1 MLGRVLE
8 AGRKLMGESEV
19 EACGIGFGGPVDFET
34 QRVIS
39 STHVAGWEDVPLATI
54 VGRELKLPTIL
65 ENDANAGGLGEF
77 VYGAGRGCRNL
88 VYLTISTG
96 IGGGIILD
104 GGIFRGSD
112 GNAGEWGHVPVMAD
126 GPGCDCGNRGC
137 LEAVCS
143 GKSIGRRAEEA
154 VCQHPRR
161 GKFILDLAA
170 GEEITAKVVFSA
182 ARQGDRLAREI
193 VEETCTFL
201 GMGIAAVVNGLAPDR
216 VVIGGG
222 VARAG
227 GGLFEPLRIHAARFT
242 MPVHRPHLCIVPARR
257 GGNSVLMGGVSLAK
271 KLL

>member
-1 MLGRVLE
+1 
-8 AGRKLMGESEV
+8 
-19 EACGIGFGGPVDFET
+19 
-34 QRVIS
+34 
-39 STHVAGWEDVPLATI
+39 
-54 VGRELKLPTIL
+54 
-65 ENDANAGGLGEF
+65 
-77 VYGAGRGCRNL
+77 
-88 VYLTISTG
+88 
-96 IGGGIILD
+96 
-104 GGIFRGSD
+104 
-112 GNAGEWGHVPVMAD
+112 MAD

-257 GGNSVLMGGVSLAK
+257 GGNSVLMGASALAK